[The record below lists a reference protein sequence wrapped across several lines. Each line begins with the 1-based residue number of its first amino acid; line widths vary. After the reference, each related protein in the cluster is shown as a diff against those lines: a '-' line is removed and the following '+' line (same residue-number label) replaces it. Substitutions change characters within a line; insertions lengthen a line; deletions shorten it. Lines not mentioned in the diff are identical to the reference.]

1 MYKAKLVSEGWSLCS
16 LSCLSSYIYR
26 YIVNKKSDFSQLTKP
41 IYCSNEKTRKFQDWA
56 NIWTSYLSSKVNQSL
71 VLKGKS
77 VSLTL

>member
-16 LSCLSSYIYR
+16 LILFVLLYR

-56 NIWTSYLSSKVNQSL
+56 NIWTSYLSSKVNQLL
-71 VLKGKS
+71 VLKDKS
-77 VSLTL
+77 VNLTL